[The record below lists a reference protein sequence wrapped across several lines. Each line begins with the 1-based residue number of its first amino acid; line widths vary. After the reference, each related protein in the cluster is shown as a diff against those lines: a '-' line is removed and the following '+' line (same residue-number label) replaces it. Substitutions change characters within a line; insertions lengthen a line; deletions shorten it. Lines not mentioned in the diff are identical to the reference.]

1 MAFHHKGMYGMNHSN
16 DNNIQRCVE
25 AEASSSDLRQEEF
38 DFLKLRK
45 VIPEKF
51 HFKFKISENIFI

>member
-1 MAFHHKGMYGMNHSN
+1 MYGMNHSN
-16 DNNIQRCVE
+16 DNNIQRWVE